1 MGSVMSPLME
11 SARLP
16 LDALAGQI
24 STDLLRLNPDDLD
37 AELKRSLRQIVEA
50 LDAEQATL
58 LSFADHDE
66 LFEVV
71 SWWARQ
77 GKPAPDAA
85 DGPLTM
91 QIVGLL
97 HGDQVRIV
105 RIPDDLAA
113 PPFDAHDPSVER
125 VRSAIAVPVR
135 VAGRRASALIITCV
149 RDAAIWSD

>member
-24 STDLLRLNPDDLD
+24 STDLLRMNPDDLD
-37 AELKRSLRQIVEA
+37 AELQRSLRQIVET

-66 LFEVV
+66 QFDVV
-71 SWWARQ
+71 SSWARH
-77 GKPAPDAA
+77 AAADAA
-85 DGPLTM
+85 DSPLTM

-97 HGDQVRIV
+97 HSDQVRIV
-105 RIPDDLAA
+105 RIPDDLT
-113 PPFDAHDPSVER
+113 EQ
-125 VRSAIAVPVR
+125 
-135 VAGRRASALIITCV
+135 
-149 RDAAIWSD
+149 

>member
-1 MGSVMSPLME
+1 ME
-11 SARLP
+11 SARLQ

-37 AELKRSLRQIVEA
+37 AELERSLRQIGEA

-58 LSFADHDE
+58 LSFGDHDE
-66 LFEVV
+66 LFDVV
-71 SWWARQ
+71 GSWGRRGGTAR
-77 GKPAPDAA
+77 DAA

-113 PPFDAHDPSVER
+113 GNYTMKVLAYDRLEPSKKKQLAEQWVDVTV
-125 VRSAIAVPVR
+125 VRP
-135 VAGRRASALIITCV
+135 
-149 RDAAIWSD
+149 